1 MDINYDYASMSEPFK
16 DMVNSIVDRINSAM
30 NTETEANRYL
40 MSWYQLSAYK
50 PPNFIDYLLMLLVYH
65 RGEIMFDGLTN
76 MWYNHRFTRVN
87 KDYPTWKGDDFGKDI
102 KVYLTGETKE
112 SGPQAPLFKTYYLLI
127 CNNSEGAWI
136 PIVNFRLTKLSANRM
151 GLEDIKTKFITKL
164 NRWNGDSPTPQDW
177 GLDRLYDITDVFT
190 TEINVLGFIN
200 WPLEEPK
207 ELI

>member
-1 MDINYDYASMSEPFK
+1 MKLDIKYDYASMSEPFK
-16 DMVNSIVDRINSAM
+16 DMVNSIVDRINIAM
-30 NTETEANRYL
+30 NIETGANKYL

-76 MWYNHRFTRVN
+76 MWYNHAFTRVN

-102 KVYLTGETKE
+102 KVYLTGETKDN
-112 SGPQAPLFKTYYLLI
+112 SLFKTYYLLI

-136 PIVNFRLTKLSANRM
+136 PIVNFRLTGRINETRKLP
-151 GLEDIKTKFITKL
+151 LEEIKTKFITKL
-164 NRWNGDSPTPQDW
+164 NRWNGDSPTPQGW
-177 GLDRLYDITDVFT
+177 GLDRLYDITDVFA
-190 TEINVLGFIN
+190 TEINMLGFIN

>member
-1 MDINYDYASMSEPFK
+1 
-16 DMVNSIVDRINSAM
+16 
-30 NTETEANRYL
+30 

-76 MWYNHRFTRVN
+76 MWYNHAFTRVN

-102 KVYLTGETKE
+102 KVYLTGETKDN
-112 SGPQAPLFKTYYLLI
+112 SLFKTYYLLI

-136 PIVNFRLTKLSANRM
+136 PIVNFRLTGRINETRKLP
-151 GLEDIKTKFITKL
+151 LEEIKTKFITKL
-164 NRWNGDSPTPQDW
+164 NRWNGDSPTPQGW
-177 GLDRLYDITDVFT
+177 GLDRLYDITDVFA
-190 TEINVLGFIN
+190 TEINMLGFIN

>member
-1 MDINYDYASMSEPFK
+1 MKLDINYEYVSMSEPFK
-16 DMVNSIVDRINSAM
+16 DMVNSIVDRINIAM
-30 NTETEANRYL
+30 NTETGANRYL

-50 PPNFIDYLLMLLVYH
+50 QPNFIDYLLMLLVYH

-76 MWYNHRFTRVN
+76 VWYNHRFTRVN

-102 KVYLTGETKE
+102 KVYLTGETKDN
-112 SGPQAPLFKTYYLLI
+112 SLLKTYYLLI

-136 PIVNFRLTKLSANRM
+136 PIVNFRLMNPLGRRKLP
-151 GLEDIKTKFITKL
+151 LEEIKTKFITKL
-164 NRWNGDSPTPQDW
+164 SRWSGDSPTPQDW

-190 TEINVLGFIN
+190 TEINMLGFIN